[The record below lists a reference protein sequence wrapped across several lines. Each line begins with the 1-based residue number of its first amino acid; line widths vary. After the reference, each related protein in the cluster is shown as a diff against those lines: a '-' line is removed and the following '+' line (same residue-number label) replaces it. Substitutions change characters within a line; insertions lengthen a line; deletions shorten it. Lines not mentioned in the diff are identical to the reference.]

1 MNNQTVVSRISEVG
15 DRFLKATFCLDMQ
28 EEPTKVCFKCGKEKP
43 LSEFYK
49 HPQMADGHLNKCKE
63 CAKTDVS
70 NDYNRKSKDD
80 SWVEK
85 ERKRGREKYH
95 RLKYKDKPWHNK
107 TRHDFSVPSK
117 IPERIRFRGYDTLGK
132 EAHHWNYNLLRSVI
146 LLSPKAHHR
155 IHKFVRAS
163 REDKFMYTLNGD
175 KLDTEEKTL
184 AYYKEI
190 FSQYDDLNENLE
202 IINF

>member
-49 HPQMADGHLNKCKE
+49 HHKMADGHLNKCKE
-63 CAKTDVS
+63 CTKNDAS

-85 ERKRGREKYH
+85 ERVRGREKYH
-95 RLKYKDKPWHNK
+95 RLGYKDMKWNNK
-107 TRHDFSVPSK
+107 TRRDFHASNNVTK
-117 IPERIRFRGYDTLGK
+117 KLKKLGVDLNGK

-146 LLSPKAHHR
+146 LLTPKAHHR
-155 IHKFVRAS
+155 IHKFVIAS
-163 REDKFMYTLNGD
+163 REDKFLYTLNGD